1 MIAKEKIILNSVSH
15 QLTTKQAFGGGG
27 FLVNP
32 ACEI

>member
-1 MIAKEKIILNSVSH
+1 MIAKEKRILNSVSH
-15 QLTTKQAFGGGG
+15 QLTTKQAFGG